1 MSLVNYYRYY
11 QKLAPRDEERS
22 PSGQGRGLPV
32 GVDASP
38 TREVTFLHQYQWL
51 SVEPRSTP
59 REEGLER
66 RSGRRGSVLMSISVI
81 FRRGRYSLG
90 KTDGFWC
97 GLHNTAEGAERGDRR
112 QKEGHVPPLG

>member
-1 MSLVNYYRYY
+1 
-11 QKLAPRDEERS
+11 
-22 PSGQGRGLPV
+22 
-32 GVDASP
+32 
-38 TREVTFLHQYQWL
+38 
-51 SVEPRSTP
+51 
-59 REEGLER
+59 
-66 RSGRRGSVLMSISVI
+66 MSISVI